1 MKDFIESL
9 PISFL
14 HIFTYSERPN
24 TKALELKPK
33 VPTHEKQLRSKIL
46 HEVAEQKANHFYL
59 ANIGRDEKV
68 LWESVRRK
76 GLMEGFTSNYI
87 RVKTPW
93 NKELINTITTI
104 NLPELTPE
112 GDFIIPNSD

>member
-33 VPTHEKQLRSKIL
+33 VPTQRKTTQKQDITRSSRTK
-46 HEVAEQKANHFYL
+46 
-59 ANIGRDEKV
+59 
-68 LWESVRRK
+68 S
-76 GLMEGFTSNYI
+76 
-87 RVKTPW
+87 
-93 NKELINTITTI
+93 
-104 NLPELTPE
+104 
-112 GDFIIPNSD
+112 